1 MVHSRSTQHTGF
13 LTVMERRVG
22 EGPCALHLTHCHRT
36 LGSTL
41 QRGFHSGGSDQNLS
55 VTQETWV
62 QTLGQEDLLEHGMAT
77 HSIILSLG
85 NPMDRHE
92 EIRDEPRGWGHR
104 PNAPDSPVRS

>member
-22 EGPCALHLTHCHRT
+22 EGPCALHLTHCHRM

-85 NPMDRHE
+85 NPMDRRACE
-92 EIRDEPRGWGHR
+92 LQRMGSQRVGH
-104 PNAPDSPVRS
+104 D